1 LLMQLRLQQ
10 MKQKWLLLNKHKD
23 SMKRPRVTAGPFSF
37 SDYSL
42 NMRVIGLTGGI
53 GCGKSLAAQYFA
65 ELGALVIDADQL
77 ARAAIERGSDGFD
90 EVVALFGDSI
100 LKDGNIDRRALGELI
115 FKDPKAKAQ
124 LENIIHPFVRREF
137 EGAVA
142 SLKGDEVLVYE
153 IPLLV
158 ETKAHER
165 FDVVITVE
173 SEMEN
178 RIARLRGRGMHISEI
193 EGRVAA
199 QATREQRIEVADFL
213 IENDGTEDELLRQV
227 ENIWDSLHDN
237 K

>member
-1 LLMQLRLQQ
+1 
-10 MKQKWLLLNKHKD
+10 
-23 SMKRPRVTAGPFSF
+23 MKRPRVTAGPFSF

-115 FKDPKAKAQ
+115 FKDPIAKTK

-142 SLKGDEVLVYE
+142 SLNGDQVLVYE

-158 ETKAHER
+158 ETNAHEK
-165 FDVVITVE
+165 FDLVITVE

-193 EGRVAA
+193 EGRIAA

-213 IENDGTEDELLRQV
+213 IENDGSEDELLRQV

>member
-1 LLMQLRLQQ
+1 
-10 MKQKWLLLNKHKD
+10 
-23 SMKRPRVTAGPFSF
+23 
-37 SDYSL
+37 
-42 NMRVIGLTGGI
+42 MRVIGLTGGI

-65 ELGALVIDADQL
+65 ELGALVVDADQL

-90 EVVALFGDSI
+90 EVVTLFGDGI
-100 LKDGNIDRRALGELI
+100 LKDGNIDRRALGDLI
-115 FKDPKAKAQ
+115 FRDPAAKKQ

-137 EGAVA
+137 EEVVA
-142 SLKGDEVLVYE
+142 SLKGDQVLVYE

-158 ETKAHER
+158 ETNAHER

-193 EGRVAA
+193 EGRIAA
-199 QATREQRIEVADFL
+199 QATREQRIEIADFL
-213 IENDGTEDELLRQV
+213 IENDGSEDELLRQV
-227 ENIWDSLHDN
+227 ENIWDSLQDN

>member
-1 LLMQLRLQQ
+1 
-10 MKQKWLLLNKHKD
+10 
-23 SMKRPRVTAGPFSF
+23 MKRSRVTAGPFSF

-42 NMRVIGLTGGI
+42 GMRVIGLTGGI

-115 FKDPKAKAQ
+115 FKDPAAKKQ
-124 LENIIHPFVRREF
+124 LESIIHPFVRREF
-137 EGAVA
+137 EEAVA
-142 SLKGDEVLVYE
+142 SLKGDQVLVYE

-158 ETKAHER
+158 ETGAHER

-178 RIARLRGRGMHISEI
+178 RVARLRGRGMHISEI
-193 EGRVAA
+193 EGRIAA

-213 IENDGTEDELLRQV
+213 IENDGSEDELLRQV
-227 ENIWDSLHDN
+227 ENIWDSLHDH
-237 K
+237 

>member
-1 LLMQLRLQQ
+1 
-10 MKQKWLLLNKHKD
+10 MKG
-23 SMKRPRVTAGPFSF
+23 PRVTAGPFSF

-42 NMRVIGLTGGI
+42 SMRVIGLTGGI

-115 FKDPKAKAQ
+115 FKDPTAKKK

-142 SLKGDEVLVYE
+142 SLKGDQVLVYE

-158 ETKAHER
+158 ETNSHER

-193 EGRVAA
+193 EGRIAA

-213 IENDGTEDELLRQV
+213 IENDGSEDELLRQV

>member
-1 LLMQLRLQQ
+1 
-10 MKQKWLLLNKHKD
+10 
-23 SMKRPRVTAGPFSF
+23 
-37 SDYSL
+37 
-42 NMRVIGLTGGI
+42 MRVIGLTGGI

-90 EVVALFGDSI
+90 EVVAIFGDSI

-115 FKDPKAKAQ
+115 FREPKAKEQ
-124 LENIIHPFVRREF
+124 LENIVHPFVRREF
-137 EGAVA
+137 EEAVA
-142 SLKGDEVLVYE
+142 SLKGDQVLVYE

-193 EGRVAA
+193 EGRIAS

-237 K
+237 

>member
-1 LLMQLRLQQ
+1 
-10 MKQKWLLLNKHKD
+10 
-23 SMKRPRVTAGPFSF
+23 
-37 SDYSL
+37 
-42 NMRVIGLTGGI
+42 MRVIALTGGI
-53 GCGKSLAAQYFA
+53 GCGKSLAAQFFA

-77 ARAAIERGSDGFD
+77 ARAAIERGSAGFD
-90 EVVALFGDSI
+90 EVVTLFGDSI

-115 FKDPKAKAQ
+115 FKDPQAKSS
-124 LENIIHPFVRREF
+124 LENIIHPIVRREF
-137 EGAVA
+137 EEAVA
-142 SLKGDEVLVYE
+142 SLKGDDVLVYE
-153 IPLLV
+153 IPLLY
-158 ETKAHER
+158 ETNAHER
-165 FDVVITVE
+165 FDLVITVE

-213 IENDGTEDELLRQV
+213 IENDGSEDELLRQV

>member
-1 LLMQLRLQQ
+1 
-10 MKQKWLLLNKHKD
+10 
-23 SMKRPRVTAGPFSF
+23 
-37 SDYSL
+37 
-42 NMRVIGLTGGI
+42 MRVIGLTGGI

-115 FKDPKAKAQ
+115 FKDPIAKTK

-137 EGAVA
+137 EEAVA
-142 SLKGDEVLVYE
+142 SLNGDQVLVYE

-158 ETKAHER
+158 ETNAHEK
-165 FDVVITVE
+165 FDLVITVE

-193 EGRVAA
+193 EGRIAA

-213 IENDGTEDELLRQV
+213 IENDGSEDELLRQV

>member
-1 LLMQLRLQQ
+1 
-10 MKQKWLLLNKHKD
+10 
-23 SMKRPRVTAGPFSF
+23 
-37 SDYSL
+37 
-42 NMRVIGLTGGI
+42 MRIIGLTGGI

-77 ARAAIERGSDGFD
+77 ARTAIERGSDGFD
-90 EVVALFGDSI
+90 EIVAIFGDGI
-100 LKDGNIDRRALGELI
+100 LKDGNIDRRVLGDLI
-115 FKDPKAKAQ
+115 FKDPTAKVK

-137 EGAVA
+137 EEAVA
-142 SLKGDEVLVYE
+142 SLKGDQVLVYE

-158 ETKAHER
+158 ETNSHER

-173 SEMEN
+173 AEMEN
-178 RIARLRGRGMHISEI
+178 RVARLRGRGLHISEI
-193 EGRVAA
+193 EGRIAA

-213 IENDGTEDELLRQV
+213 IENDGSEDELLRQV

>member
-1 LLMQLRLQQ
+1 
-10 MKQKWLLLNKHKD
+10 
-23 SMKRPRVTAGPFSF
+23 
-37 SDYSL
+37 
-42 NMRVIGLTGGI
+42 MRVIALTGGI
-53 GCGKSLAAQYFA
+53 GCGKSHAAQYFA

-100 LKDGNIDRRALGELI
+100 LKDGNIDRKALGELI
-115 FKDPKAKAQ
+115 FKDPTAKAK
-124 LENIIHPFVRREF
+124 LENIVHPFVRREF
-137 EGAVA
+137 EEAVA
-142 SLKGDEVLVYE
+142 SLKGDQVLVYE

-158 ETKAHER
+158 ETQAHER

-193 EGRVAA
+193 QGRIAA

-213 IENDGTEDELLRQV
+213 IENDGSEDELLRQV

-237 K
+237 